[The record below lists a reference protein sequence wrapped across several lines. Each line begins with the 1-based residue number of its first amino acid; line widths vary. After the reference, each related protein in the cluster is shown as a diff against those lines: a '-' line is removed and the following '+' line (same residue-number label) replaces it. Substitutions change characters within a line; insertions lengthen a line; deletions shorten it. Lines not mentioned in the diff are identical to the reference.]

1 MLEGKQ
7 KRCDLNINETINSLF
22 ALQGELTNS
31 WCFVNGQI
39 AKLADIEKMGYDEF
53 STKCRLT
60 MPLKL
65 YKYFSNKECMLNGRP
80 TNYSIQAL
88 QNNTVYMQTP
98 TEFDDV
104 YDSEISVDNLEYE
117 RLRLIEYC
125 RRCNLST
132 EGLKTVDE
140 IGNLFIR
147 YLLDSFNEFGNFENI
162 FRKEITSELEDLSN
176 RLFINQLLIE
186 LESNNDLGQVIPKI
200 LQGEF
205 KNKTQNIKKTFRT
218 SCFATTPH
226 SQLMWGGAYADFHKG
241 FCLEYTVLPDNENY
255 KKIFYNLFPVIYSKI
270 RANLTSFIA
279 AQEDTEITNEY
290 VWNLYFNGALRKSI
304 DWAYQNEW
312 RLLLPIKSDDPKDL
326 NVKFFPITKVYLGN
340 RMNSNERKKIIDI
353 CKEKQIPYIGVK
365 RSQNYFE
372 MLDCEIKCEDC
383 YQYKRGLEEKM
394 EKDNRVELQDKI
406 DELMKTES
414 FIDINKVNSKSYG
427 TNTNFK
433 LGLYYLYDKND
444 EIIYIGKVGSGGQTS
459 FYSRMIGH
467 GSGAHNK
474 QEWYKEVVKC
484 KFHRF
489 DNFNDSEIE
498 LLERL
503 AIQKHCPKYNDK
515 NLSKE
520 VINSLYEKIE
530 MQEKINEKKSTIS

>member
-1 MLEGKQ
+1 M
-7 KRCDLNINETINSLF
+7 NINETINSLF

-53 STKCRLT
+53 STKCHLT

-65 YKYFSNKECMLNGRP
+65 YKYFSNKECMVNGRP
-80 TNYSIQAL
+80 INYSTQAL

-104 YDSEISVDNLEYE
+104 YDSEISVDYLEYE

-132 EGLKTVDE
+132 EGVKTVDE

-147 YLLDSFNEFGNFENI
+147 YLLDSFNEFGNVENI

-186 LESNNDLGQVIPKI
+186 LQSNNDLGQVIPKI

-255 KKIFYNLFPVIYSKI
+255 EKIFYNLFPVIYSKI
-270 RANLTSFIA
+270 RANLTNLIA
-279 AQEDTEITNEY
+279 AQEDTEITKEY

-353 CKEKQIPYIGVK
+353 CQEKQIPYIGVK

-406 DELMKTES
+406 DELMKAES

-427 TNTNFK
+427 TKTNFK

-444 EIIYIGKVGSGGQTS
+444 EIIYIGKVGSGGRTS

-467 GSGAHNK
+467 GNGAHIK
-474 QEWYKEVVKC
+474 QKWYKEVVKC

-503 AIQKHCPKYNDK
+503 AIQKHQPKHNDK
-515 NLSKE
+515 DLSGE
-520 VINSLYEKIE
+520 IIISLLEKFQTE
-530 MQEKINEKKSTIS
+530 DEINEKNIF